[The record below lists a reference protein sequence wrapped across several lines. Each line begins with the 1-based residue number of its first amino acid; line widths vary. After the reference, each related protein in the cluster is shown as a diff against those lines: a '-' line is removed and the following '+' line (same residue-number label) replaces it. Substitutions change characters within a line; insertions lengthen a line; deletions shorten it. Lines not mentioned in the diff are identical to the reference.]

1 MDKND
6 VLLILF
12 IVIMSFVCL
21 GIIIMAIN
29 QVLGGI
35 KERSESKVLENQS
48 YSLHVHGLENAQPV
62 VVETPA
68 VQPAP
73 VAQPTPVVE
82 EVKDQE
88 VSNAKEVVL
97 NNTRETLNE
106 EYAKLSTKD
115 KALFDRLVANISELE
130 KVRVIS
136 SKYKITGM
144 QGQDK
149 IAVLEIVRGEIRL
162 NCFLVDSDIKAYGKE
177 SGNKIGSTKVK
188 MKFSDSR
195 DYEAAHFTLGVANKK
210 ALEARGITP
219 TK

>member
-1 MDKND
+1 MDKTD

-12 IVIMSFVCL
+12 IVIMSFICL

-29 QVLGGI
+29 QVLGGV
-35 KERSESKVLENQS
+35 KERNETKILEKQS
-48 YSLHVHGLENAQPV
+48 YSLHVHGLENVQPV
-62 VVETPA
+62 VVETPV
-68 VQPAP
+68 VQQAP
-73 VAQPTPVVE
+73 VAQQAPVVE
-82 EVKDQE
+82 EVIEEKDAN
-88 VSNAKEVVL
+88 SKEVVL
-97 NNTRETLNE
+97 NNSRGTLNE
-106 EYAKLSTKD
+106 EYANLSAKD
-115 KALFDRLVANISELE
+115 KALFDRLVSNISELE
-130 KVRVIS
+130 KVRVIT

-219 TK
+219 SK